1 MQNKAKNLK
10 FFKKDDLTLAKK
22 QFPTFH
28 TAQKTKWGHWSF
40 NLTYCPQWG
49 HQCLVQFFYSFP
61 PLINIFLQIVS
72 FGFCVCSFSFKYR
85 FSTLLVDHMNI
96 RT

>member
-28 TAQKTKWGHWSF
+28 TAQKTKWGHW
-40 NLTYCPQWG
+40 
-49 HQCLVQFFYSFP
+49 
-61 PLINIFLQIVS
+61 
-72 FGFCVCSFSFKYR
+72 
-85 FSTLLVDHMNI
+85 
-96 RT
+96 